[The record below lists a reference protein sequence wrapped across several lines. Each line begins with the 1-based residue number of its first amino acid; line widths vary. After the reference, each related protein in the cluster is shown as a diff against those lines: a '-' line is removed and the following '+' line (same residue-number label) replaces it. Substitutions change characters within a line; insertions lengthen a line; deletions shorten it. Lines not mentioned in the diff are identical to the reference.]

1 MDIRITP
8 TPAFG
13 GTVDAVASKSAAH
26 RLLICAALA
35 DAETFIRCPEKS
47 RDIRATAACLSALGA
62 NFCETDDGYTVTP
75 ISTVNENALLDC
87 GESGTTYRFMLSLV
101 SCLASG
107 ASLVGHGRLP
117 SRPLS
122 PLYETLAENG
132 VSLSPQG
139 SNPLAVSGGLSGRD
153 FSFLG
158 NVSSQYASG
167 LLLAFPYLAKKE
179 NTPVSLT
186 LTGKIESLP
195 YLDMTVRAM
204 EAFGVSV
211 ERMWQSDGSLR
222 FTVEPSDY
230 RSPTWV
236 SVEGDYSGAAFYLAA
251 GAIGTSP
258 VTLTSLDANSP
269 QGDREILSLLRR
281 FGARVEESADGIR
294 VSPAP
299 LSGITVDASQIPDLV
314 PILAVVAAAAQGET
328 RIENAARL
336 RLKESDRLETVHR
349 LIETLGGDIS
359 EGEDFLVIR
368 GCGKLRGG
376 TVSAENDHRIAMSA
390 AVASLISTDPVTIL
404 GAECAEKSYP
414 RFYCDAKLLGFDV
427 AVI

>member
-1 MDIRITP
+1 MDVRITP

-13 GTVDAVASKSAAH
+13 GTIPAVASKSAAH
-26 RLLICAALA
+26 RLMICAALA
-35 DAETFIRCPEKS
+35 DTETLIRCPEKS

-62 NFCETDDGYTVTP
+62 DFCENEDGYAVTP
-75 ISTVNENALLDC
+75 ISNVRENALLDC

-101 SCLASG
+101 SCLGTG

-122 PLYETLAENG
+122 PLYETLTGNG

-139 SNPLAVSGGLSGRD
+139 SNPLVVSGRLAGRD
-153 FSFLG
+153 FSFPG

-167 LLLAFPYLAKKE
+167 LLLAFPYLAKRE
-179 NTPVSLT
+179 NAPVSLT

-204 EAFGVSV
+204 TAFGVSV
-211 ERMWQSDGSLR
+211 ERIWQEDGTLR
-222 FTVEPSDY
+222 FAVAPADY
-230 RSPTWV
+230 RSPKTV

-251 GAIGTSP
+251 GAIGSSP
-258 VTLTSLDANSP
+258 VTLTQLDADSP
-269 QGDREILSLLRR
+269 QGDREILALLRR
-281 FGARVEESADGIR
+281 FGARVEESEGGIR

-299 LSGITVDASQIPDLV
+299 LTGITIDASQIPDLV
-314 PILAVVAAAAQGET
+314 PILAIVAAAAHGET

-349 LIETLGGDIS
+349 LVEMLGGDIS
-359 EGEDFLVIR
+359 EGADFLVIR
-368 GCGKLRGG
+368 GNGKLRGG

-390 AVASLISTDPVTIL
+390 AVASLISENPVTIL

-414 RFYCDAKLLGFDV
+414 RFYDDAEALGFGV
-427 AVI
+427 TVI